1 MWGKVL
7 VATFLALALGVIL
20 VAALGIEV
28 VGRQAIADDPRS
40 GEVATFEEVAAAHDA
55 LFGAHVY
62 DDGLDWAAMSADPTV
77 VRALGALYAQSGPVS
92 GSLGATGPDGAL
104 AFRIGAYDALV
115 VLGVVEQ
122 TVTRGRPLASVD
134 DVHGVL
140 DPGRGFGFS
149 TAQVFVLDGSLTNL
163 GDLRRTILSR
173 GDPRVLGLL
182 HDGTRSSPLPPRRA
196 IREAELEAALAAA
209 GTRLTE
215 PPYVSID
222 EDRREIVLGAFYAT
236 ERVRFEGHARSL
248 GELPTVIAWIAHHAR
263 PGVRAAVLRAEADGF
278 AIRHLPEDR
287 ALSTHTP

>member
-7 VATFLALALGVIL
+7 VATFLALALCVGL

-28 VGRQAIADDPRS
+28 VGREAIADDPHS
-40 GEVATFEEVAAAHDA
+40 AEVATFEEVATAHDA
-55 LFGAHVY
+55 LFGAHVH
-62 DDGLDWAAMSADPTV
+62 DDGLDWAAMSADPTA
-77 VRALGALYAQSGPVS
+77 VRALGALYARSGPVS
-92 GSLGATGPDGAL
+92 GSLGATGPDAAL
-104 AFRIGAYDALV
+104 AFRLDAYDALV

-122 TVTRGRPLASVD
+122 TVARGRPLASVD

-140 DPGRGFGFS
+140 DPGGGFGFS

-163 GDLRRTILSR
+163 ADLRRTILAR

-196 IREAELEAALAAA
+196 IREAELDAALAEA

-215 PPYVSID
+215 APYVSLD
-222 EDRREIVLGAFYAT
+222 VAARELVLARFFET

-248 GELPTVIAWIAHHAR
+248 GELPTVVAWIAHHAR
-263 PGVRAAVLRAEADGF
+263 PNVRDAVLRAEADGF
-278 AIRHLPEDR
+278 STRYLPEDR
-287 ALSTHTP
+287 SLSSRTR

>member
-7 VATFLALALGVIL
+7 VALFLALALGVGL

-28 VGRQAIADDPRS
+28 VGRQAIAEDPRS
-40 GEVATFEEVAAAHDA
+40 GEVATFEEVASAHDA
-55 LFGAHVY
+55 LFGAHVH
-62 DDGLDWAAMSADPTV
+62 DDGVDWAALSADPAAL
-77 VRALGALYAQSGPVS
+77 RALGALYARSGPVS
-92 GSLGATGPDGAL
+92 GSLGATGPDAAL
-104 AFRIGAYDALV
+104 AFRIDAYDALV
-115 VLGVVEQ
+115 ALGVVEH
-122 TVTRGRPLASVD
+122 TVARGAPLASID

-140 DPGRGFGFS
+140 DPGGGFGFY

-196 IREAELEAALAAA
+196 IREADLDDALAEA

-215 PPYVSID
+215 PPCVSLD
-222 EDRREIVLGAFYAT
+222 GEAREIVLAHFYGS

-248 GELPTVIAWIAHHAR
+248 GELPTVVAWIAHHAH
-263 PGVRAAVLRAEADGF
+263 PSVRDAVLRAEADGF
-278 AIRHLPEDR
+278 AVRVLPEDR
-287 ALSTHTP
+287 ALATHAP